1 MENMNTNAKIER
13 VKKMITNAILGFYIC
28 FFNIFRSSS
37 KRVSVN
43 IISLDLTEMC

>member
-1 MENMNTNAKIER
+1 MENINTNAKMER

-28 FFNIFRSSS
+28 FFNIFRSS

-43 IISLDLTEMC
+43 IISLELKEMC